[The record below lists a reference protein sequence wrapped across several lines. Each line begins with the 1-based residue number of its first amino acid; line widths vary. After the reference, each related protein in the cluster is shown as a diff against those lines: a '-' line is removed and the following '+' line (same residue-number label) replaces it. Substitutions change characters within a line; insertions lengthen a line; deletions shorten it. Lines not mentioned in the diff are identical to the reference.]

1 MTPDFSDE
9 FLQKERNWRK
19 RINRKWKIRAVILL
33 LHVLCIGVPLL
44 WEALHTL
51 FRPPK
56 VNAFRVKIGP
66 SELSTSPEVGPP
78 ERKRPGS
85 SVPEPVLP
93 VEPKVTPPVKKPAP
107 VKKQVKKTV
116 PKKKVQKQV
125 KKQPPKKA
133 VQKKQVAKK
142 PLPAPP
148 RKTSRPAGGR
158 NYNSAVPLGSR
169 DRGQQKGRQDNR
181 TPGGGLTE
189 AEEQFNRRAGL
200 YLKDIWVQPPKSLL
214 GSALPAVTIEI
225 EIAPDGRVLSKKITR
240 PSRIAAMDQSVE
252 TLLARLDRMPAP
264 PRRMKVEF
272 ILMTDD

>member
-44 WEALHTL
+44 WEALHAF

-93 VEPKVTPPVKKPAP
+93 VEPKVTPPVKKTAQVRKQVKKQIKKPVQKKK
-107 VKKQVKKTV
+107 VKKQVKK
-116 PKKKVQKQV
+116 Q
-125 KKQPPKKA
+125 QPQKA
-133 VQKKQVAKK
+133 VQKKQQSK
-142 PLPAPP
+142 P
-148 RKTSRPAGGR
+148 RKISRPAGGR
-158 NYNSAVPLGSR
+158 NYNPAVPLGSR

-214 GSALPAVTIEI
+214 GSTLPAVTIEI
-225 EIAPDGRVLSKKITR
+225 EIATDGRVLSKKITR
-240 PSRIAAMDQSVE
+240 PSRIPAMDQSVE

>member
-44 WEALHTL
+44 WEVLHVF

-66 SELSTSPEVGPP
+66 SELSTSPVVGPP

-93 VEPKVTPPVKKPAP
+93 VEPKLTPPVKKPAP
-107 VKKQVKKTV
+107 VKKQVKKQIKKPV
-116 PKKKVQKQV
+116 QKKKVKKQV
-125 KKQPPKKA
+125 KKQQPQKA
-133 VQKKQVAKK
+133 VQKKQQSK
-142 PLPAPP
+142 P
-148 RKTSRPAGGR
+148 RKFNRPAGGR

-214 GSALPAVTIEI
+214 GSTLPAVTIEI
-225 EIAPDGRVLSKKITR
+225 EIATDGRVLSKKITR
-240 PSRIAAMDQSVE
+240 PSRISAMDQSVE